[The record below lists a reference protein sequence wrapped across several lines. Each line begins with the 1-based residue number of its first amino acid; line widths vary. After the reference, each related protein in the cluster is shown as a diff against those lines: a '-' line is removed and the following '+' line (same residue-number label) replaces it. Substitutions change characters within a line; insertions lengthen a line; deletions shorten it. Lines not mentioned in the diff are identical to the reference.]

1 MNSLIKRE
9 PLNNNGNVPPVDDTT
24 GKTTKV
30 NGKGLW
36 VSYFVAYYC
45 NTKSMHHNYI
55 LSHHT
60 NVYSHIILLHY
71 NMQSI
76 YITEE
81 LETQFQE
88 QVSSAIRSN

>member
-1 MNSLIKRE
+1 MGELFYCLLLQYKIDAPQLHSFS
-9 PLNNNGNVPPVDDTT
+9 
-24 GKTTKV
+24 
-30 NGKGLW
+30 
-36 VSYFVAYYC
+36 SY
-45 NTKSMHHNYI
+45 
-55 LSHHT
+55 T
-60 NVYSHIILLHY
+60 NVCSHIILLHY